1 MRGSLHITSRLE
13 HVGESGHPSVLF
25 TVFEKQSVQPLG
37 DWVKQSIQLAL
48 DRHVTEERNT
58 LLPLGL

>member
-1 MRGSLHITSRLE
+1 MATLRCSSQCLRSSLFSQSGS
-13 HVGESGHPSVLF
+13 
-25 TVFEKQSVQPLG
+25 LG